1 MLNVILT
8 CGISHEMH
16 NTYDIFTGSILA
28 GVHLYSPFSNV
39 APTGL
44 SALSVTV
51 TVSPSASKVVTV
63 KVFSCPTVTLNVLST
78 VMLGLALA
86 AQIR

>member
-1 MLNVILT
+1 
-8 CGISHEMH
+8 MH
-16 NTYDIFTGSILA
+16 NTYDIFTGSILV
-28 GVHLYSPFSNV
+28 GFHLYSPFVNV
-39 APTGL
+39 ASVGPFL
-44 SALSVTV
+44 FAVTV

-86 AQIR
+86 AEIRLCESTMHGKGHI